1 MIHIKCLKNRM
12 EKLKRWYIGK
22 EDKKYKWIKLDV
34 SINPL
39 IIKHLFNFFLRK
51 RKEKKQTHLRY
62 KNRNLEKNERE
73 NEKTAE
79 NERKQEKM
87 KNEIKKTRKMKN

>member
-1 MIHIKCLKNRM
+1 M

-39 IIKHLFNFFLRK
+39 IIKHLFNFFF
-51 RKEKKQTHLRY
+51 EK
-62 KNRNLEKNERE
+62 
-73 NEKTAE
+73 A
-79 NERKQEKM
+79 ERKDIKIETLIKM
-87 KNEIKKTRKMKN
+87 KERMKKLQKMKESKKKWKMK